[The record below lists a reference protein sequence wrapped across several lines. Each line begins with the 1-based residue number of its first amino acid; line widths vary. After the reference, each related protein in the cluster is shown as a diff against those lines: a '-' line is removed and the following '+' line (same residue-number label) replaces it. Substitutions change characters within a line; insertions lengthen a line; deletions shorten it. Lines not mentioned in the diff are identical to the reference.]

1 MGIKNDY
8 VSHSSLLYT
17 TMFKSIKSIEE
28 VNDDIIGDILM
39 DKVKVNEEGK
49 LIVNIND
56 YAKHTIDSW
65 YYHASNLIDINEAI
79 VVYRG
84 VKFMDRYTNI
94 YQPIPFSTCMCKD
107 NASLW
112 TIENDKRSFIMK
124 INVKCH
130 ATYMRT
136 ENDSEGD
143 EVILPSGTLKYKKED
158 GDVSV
163 YDFCED
169 GEDSM

>member
-39 DKVKVNEEGK
+39 DKVKIEDDGK
-49 LIVNIND
+49 LVVNINE
-56 YAKHTIDSW
+56 YAKQTIDSW
-65 YYHASNLIDINEAI
+65 YHHASNLIDINESI

-107 NASLW
+107 NAKLW
-112 TIENDKRSFIMK
+112 IIENDKRSFVMK
-124 INVKCH
+124 INVKAH

-136 ENDSEGD
+136 ENDNEGD
-143 EVILPSGTLKYKKED
+143 EVILSSGTLKYKKED
-158 GDVSV
+158 DVSV

-169 GEDSM
+169 GEDSN